1 MFDRKFVAMALASV
15 AVAGTLTACNND
27 GKSGESST
35 ASTKATTSSS
45 AAPTT
50 SAPAMESSAPLGAP
64 SPLNCPAVA
73 ADTPDT
79 KPETTTTPGTTS
91 HHWYVPALEWTNRNT
106 NVGMWF
112 FSC

>member
-1 MFDRKFVAMALASV
+1 MPPLRHRPQSRHPQPQPLLEDRPQHSRLRHKRPPRLPRHQ
-15 AVAGTLTACNND
+15 L
-27 GKSGESST
+27 KH
-35 ASTKATTSSS
+35 
-45 AAPTT
+45 
-50 SAPAMESSAPLGAP
+50 PLRRLP
-64 SPLNCPAVA
+64 PLNCPAVA

-79 KPETTTTPGTTS
+79 KPETTTTPRTTS

>member
-1 MFDRKFVAMALASV
+1 MPPLRHRPQSRHPQPQLLLEDRHQPSRLQHSRHQLSRLRHKRPPRLPRRQ
-15 AVAGTLTACNND
+15 L
-27 GKSGESST
+27 KH
-35 ASTKATTSSS
+35 
-45 AAPTT
+45 
-50 SAPAMESSAPLGAP
+50 PLRRLL
-64 SPLNCPAVA
+64 PLNCPAVA

-79 KPETTTTPGTTS
+79 KPETATTPGTTS

>member
-1 MFDRKFVAMALASV
+1 MPPLRQWLQSRHPQPRLLLADRSQR
-15 AVAGTLTACNND
+15 
-27 GKSGESST
+27 S
-35 ASTKATTSSS
+35 
-45 AAPTT
+45 
-50 SAPAMESSAPLGAP
+50 PLRP
-64 SPLNCPAVA
+64 SRHQLSRLRHKHPPRLPRHQLKHPLRRLPPLNCPVVA

>member
-45 AAPTT
+45 AGQNGHTAVHN
-50 SAPAMESSAPLGAP
+50 LGTRHGELRTDG
-64 SPLNCPAVA
+64 STV
-73 ADTPDT
+73 
-79 KPETTTTPGTTS
+79 
-91 HHWYVPALEWTNRNT
+91 
-106 NVGMWF
+106 
-112 FSC
+112 

>member
-1 MFDRKFVAMALASV
+1 MPPLRQWLQSRHPQPRLLLADRSQRSQLRPSRHQLSRLRHKRLPR
-15 AVAGTLTACNND
+15 LPQHQL
-27 GKSGESST
+27 KH
-35 ASTKATTSSS
+35 
-45 AAPTT
+45 
-50 SAPAMESSAPLGAP
+50 PLRRLP
-64 SPLNCPAVA
+64 PLNCPAVA